1 MGQDCSD
8 CARLQVERASAL
20 KATHDLERVLLREG
34 DVEGAYERRLA
45 EAVRERDEAKRVA
58 EEWKQEAEAKQAD
71 YAEWFR
77 LANDERKETNR
88 LRAEVEREK
97 ASATRGWQ
105 TADELHLTVRDLK
118 AEVARLSK
126 LEQSLPAS
134 LRDAHV
140 EVERLQRE
148 LTDSEVAREALRKQ
162 RDEARASDAESLRL
176 YRNVR
181 ERLDKMQEE
190 RDFAV
195 SALRQSKSPAESCAE
210 ERAAGNGGCGA
221 CALCCKELRDEVDK
235 LRLRLPKVA
244 QKQQEKDV
252 EEMTDALNDLRR
264 ILPYG
269 EVGIYKVIMAIRQ
282 RVLSVQYVTDTGEA

>member
-20 KATHDLERVLLREG
+20 KATHDLEKVLLREG

-97 ASATRGWQ
+97 VSATRGWQ
-105 TADELHLTVRDLK
+105 TADELHLSVRDLK
-118 AEVARLSK
+118 A
-126 LEQSLPAS
+126 
-134 LRDAHV
+134 

-148 LTDSEVAREALRKQ
+148 LMDSEVAREALQKQ
-162 RDEARASDAESLRL
+162 RDEARAEMNVVRKDRSELRL
-176 YRNVR
+176 QAVTLR
-181 ERLDKMQEE
+181 EALKGYYHECLCN
-190 RDFAV
+190 RDEIRAANKRAY
-195 SALRQSKSPAESCAE
+195 SALQ
-210 ERAAGNGGCGA
+210 
-221 CALCCKELRDEVDK
+221 
-235 LRLRLPKVA
+235 
-244 QKQQEKDV
+244 
-252 EEMTDALNDLRR
+252 MTDH
-264 ILPYG
+264 LP
-269 EVGIYKVIMAIRQ
+269 
-282 RVLSVQYVTDTGEA
+282 